1 MIKKYSE
8 YKVNESDDSD
18 DSNIDREYQEAYDY
32 FKPIINWA
40 KKARE
45 HRNLKGANA
54 PIVWFNMNVNIPYEF
69 RGITLDNVDFIHKRE
84 LVDFYK
90 RHRNKITLPKISHD
104 DFIDLFAPLDDR
116 LSTLTTH
123 KVLIYNNFSINYQL
137 EVFPIPEE
145 RYEYMDD
152 LFSGDINLN
161 DLAIIEDEVKRAS
174 KYLGL
179 EYKSL
184 IRVDEDGLPVIEIKF
199 S

>member
-32 FKPIINWA
+32 FKPIIDWS

-45 HRNLKGANA
+45 HRNLKGVNA

-90 RHRNKITLPKISHD
+90 RHRHKITLPKISHD
-104 DFIDLFAPLDDR
+104 DFIDLFASLDDR

-123 KVLIYNNFSINYQL
+123 KVLIYSNFSINYQL

-145 RYEYMDD
+145 RYEDINY

-161 DLAIIEDEVKRAS
+161 DLAIIEDEVKRIS
-174 KYLGL
+174 KYL
-179 EYKSL
+179 
-184 IRVDEDGLPVIEIKF
+184 V
-199 S
+199 